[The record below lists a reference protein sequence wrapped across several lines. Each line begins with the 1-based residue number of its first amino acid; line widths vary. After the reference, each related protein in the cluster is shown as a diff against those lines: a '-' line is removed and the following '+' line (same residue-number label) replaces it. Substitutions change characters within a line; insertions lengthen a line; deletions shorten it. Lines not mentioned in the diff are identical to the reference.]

1 MEKRDLYDKDKN
13 LTGKT
18 IYKNFPIPKG
28 YYILVVLIF
37 IQNSEGKFLIQ
48 KRSKLKN
55 GKFATTGGHPKA
67 GETSIEGAITE
78 VKEEIGLDISKQNMK
93 LFYSGRSDTARVFC
107 DDYYIKM
114 DVPDIENLKLQKSE
128 VDSVYWFSTDEIKKL
143 MQEGK
148 FFASHYDDFEI
159 LLNKGS
165 NSFLETKISDNIREE
180 LTESTVLDL
189 KNNEFI
195 EDDVLKNKILFA
207 YVWYIINYNYNMLS
221 GKKIT
226 IEQAFDKKS
235 FLNYFLLIKSVIY
248 LNNNN
253 SFSPNILYYIISTEN
268 LMLEYFVNSI
278 FLKNNIQINNNE
290 LNVESNIIYKSINI
304 FYNYLEV
311 ILKNKNGLQIKK
323 I

>member
-1 MEKRDLYDKDKN
+1 MAKK
-13 LTGKT
+13 
-18 IYKNFPIPKG
+18 KG
-28 YYILVVLIF
+28 NDIVEDSYLSYL
-37 IQNSEGKFLIQ
+37 QNSFNE
-48 KRSKLKN
+48 LKDCIDPFKYKIVN
-55 GKFATTGGHPKA
+55 
-67 GETSIEGAITE
+67 I
-78 VKEEIGLDISKQNMK
+78 LN
-93 LFYSGRSDTARVFC
+93 
-107 DDYYIKM
+107 
-114 DVPDIENLKLQKSE
+114 
-128 VDSVYWFSTDEIKKL
+128 
-143 MQEGK
+143 
-148 FFASHYDDFEI
+148 DDFEI

-278 FLKNNIQINNNE
+278 FLKNNIQIDNNE

>member
-1 MEKRDLYDKDKN
+1 MGDSYLSY
-13 LTGKT
+13 L
-18 IYKNFPIPKG
+18 
-28 YYILVVLIF
+28 
-37 IQNSEGKFLIQ
+37 QNSFNE
-48 KRSKLKN
+48 LKDCIDPFKYKIVN
-55 GKFATTGGHPKA
+55 
-67 GETSIEGAITE
+67 I
-78 VKEEIGLDISKQNMK
+78 LN
-93 LFYSGRSDTARVFC
+93 
-107 DDYYIKM
+107 
-114 DVPDIENLKLQKSE
+114 
-128 VDSVYWFSTDEIKKL
+128 
-143 MQEGK
+143 
-148 FFASHYDDFEI
+148 DDFEI

>member
-1 MEKRDLYDKDKN
+1 MAKK
-13 LTGKT
+13 
-18 IYKNFPIPKG
+18 KG
-28 YYILVVLIF
+28 NDIVEDSYLSYL
-37 IQNSEGKFLIQ
+37 QNSFNE
-48 KRSKLKN
+48 LKDCIN
-55 GKFATTGGHPKA
+55 PFKYK
-67 GETSIEGAITE
+67 IVNI
-78 VKEEIGLDISKQNMK
+78 LN
-93 LFYSGRSDTARVFC
+93 
-107 DDYYIKM
+107 
-114 DVPDIENLKLQKSE
+114 
-128 VDSVYWFSTDEIKKL
+128 
-143 MQEGK
+143 
-148 FFASHYDDFEI
+148 DDFEI

-278 FLKNNIQINNNE
+278 FLKNNIQIDNNE

>member
-1 MEKRDLYDKDKN
+1 MEDSYLSY
-13 LTGKT
+13 L
-18 IYKNFPIPKG
+18 
-28 YYILVVLIF
+28 
-37 IQNSEGKFLIQ
+37 QNSFNE
-48 KRSKLKN
+48 LKDCIDPFKYKIVN
-55 GKFATTGGHPKA
+55 
-67 GETSIEGAITE
+67 I
-78 VKEEIGLDISKQNMK
+78 LN
-93 LFYSGRSDTARVFC
+93 
-107 DDYYIKM
+107 
-114 DVPDIENLKLQKSE
+114 
-128 VDSVYWFSTDEIKKL
+128 
-143 MQEGK
+143 
-148 FFASHYDDFEI
+148 DDFEI

-278 FLKNNIQINNNE
+278 FLKNNIQIDNNE

>member
-1 MEKRDLYDKDKN
+1 MAKK
-13 LTGKT
+13 
-18 IYKNFPIPKG
+18 KG
-28 YYILVVLIF
+28 NDIVGDSYLSYL
-37 IQNSEGKFLIQ
+37 QNSFNE
-48 KRSKLKN
+48 LKDCIDPFKYKIVN
-55 GKFATTGGHPKA
+55 
-67 GETSIEGAITE
+67 I
-78 VKEEIGLDISKQNMK
+78 LN
-93 LFYSGRSDTARVFC
+93 
-107 DDYYIKM
+107 
-114 DVPDIENLKLQKSE
+114 
-128 VDSVYWFSTDEIKKL
+128 
-143 MQEGK
+143 
-148 FFASHYDDFEI
+148 DDFEI

-221 GKKIT
+221 EKKIT

>member
-1 MEKRDLYDKDKN
+1 MAKK
-13 LTGKT
+13 
-18 IYKNFPIPKG
+18 KG
-28 YYILVVLIF
+28 NDIVEDSYLSYL
-37 IQNSEGKFLIQ
+37 QNSFNE
-48 KRSKLKN
+48 LKDCIDPFN
-55 GKFATTGGHPKA
+55 
-67 GETSIEGAITE
+67 
-78 VKEEIGLDISKQNMK
+78 
-93 LFYSGRSDTARVFC
+93 
-107 DDYYIKM
+107 
-114 DVPDIENLKLQKSE
+114 
-128 VDSVYWFSTDEIKKL
+128 
-143 MQEGK
+143 
-148 FFASHYDDFEI
+148 DFEI

-278 FLKNNIQINNNE
+278 FLKNNIQIDNNE
-290 LNVESNIIYKSINI
+290 LNIESNIIYKSINI

>member
-1 MEKRDLYDKDKN
+1 MEDSYLSY
-13 LTGKT
+13 L
-18 IYKNFPIPKG
+18 
-28 YYILVVLIF
+28 
-37 IQNSEGKFLIQ
+37 QNSFNE
-48 KRSKLKN
+48 LKDCIDPFKYKIVN
-55 GKFATTGGHPKA
+55 
-67 GETSIEGAITE
+67 I
-78 VKEEIGLDISKQNMK
+78 LN
-93 LFYSGRSDTARVFC
+93 
-107 DDYYIKM
+107 
-114 DVPDIENLKLQKSE
+114 
-128 VDSVYWFSTDEIKKL
+128 
-143 MQEGK
+143 
-148 FFASHYDDFEI
+148 DDFEI

-278 FLKNNIQINNNE
+278 FLKNNIQIDNNE
-290 LNVESNIIYKSINI
+290 LNIESNIIYKSINI